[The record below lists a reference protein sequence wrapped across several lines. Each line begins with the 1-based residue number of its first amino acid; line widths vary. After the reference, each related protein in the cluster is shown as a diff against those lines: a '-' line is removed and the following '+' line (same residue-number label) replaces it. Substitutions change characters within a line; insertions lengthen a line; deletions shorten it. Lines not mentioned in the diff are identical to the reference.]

1 MLGLLIGDL
10 RVAVVDFQ
18 SVSSRLFSILTK
30 EIGGCRTSKLTAS
43 MPRCAA
49 FGHLR
54 ITPAAKPEQGPKA
67 RLLPDGT
74 V

>member
-49 FGHLR
+49 FGHL
-54 ITPAAKPEQGPKA
+54 
-67 RLLPDGT
+67 
-74 V
+74 